1 MLRIVEYNKITG
13 KKVNLKELE
22 KFGFKENENGLYYEK
37 NFLAEFF
44 EGEEEH
50 QILVYKSE
58 RNIALEIMNNDYT
71 YHSFDEELGRIEDTL
86 YDLIQ
91 AGYVEKVEEE

>member
-1 MLRIVEYNKITG
+1 MLKI
-13 KKVNLKELE
+13 KDSVNLKELE

-37 NFLAEFF
+37 KFSAVCYD
-44 EGEEEH
+44 GEEEH
-50 QILVYKSE
+50 KILIYKSK
-58 RNIALEIMNNDYT
+58 RNIVLEIMNNDYT

>member
-1 MLRIVEYNKITG
+1 MLRI
-13 KKVNLKELE
+13 KKEVDLKELE
-22 KFGFKENENGLYYEK
+22 KFGFKLNENEIYYEK

-71 YHSFDEELGRIEDTL
+71 YHSFDEELGRIEDTI
-86 YDLIQ
+86 YDLIT
-91 AGYVEKVEEE
+91 AGIVEKVEEE